1 MLPFAKS
8 FFRGKHAPVSRGIAV
23 NINQIKYF
31 VSVVECGSFS
41 SAAAEQFITA
51 QGMSKSIADLESE
64 IGAQL
69 LVRKNRGVVPTDFG
83 YEFYERAQLVMGCY
97 EDLESFARNHRNKTA
112 GTSVFSVYICIPAFG
127 SKEKVSVNVAKF
139 ISTNLGIETEIH
151 FGSKSECLAALDSGD
166 ADAVITIG
174 KADVAGYDCIP
185 VGKLPCGVQISK
197 RNPLSQQ
204 PYIRLAEL
212 EGTSV
217 ALWPHYDFFN
227 DHVKQMLAAKG
238 APINP
243 RETDRSIRSL
253 IKMYATGGAVIVPR
267 IAALDVDIMQTKPVS
282 FHPDE
287 GLSVPMCII
296 GPLGRK
302 SPAFPAFCNLAAA
315 HNNSTST
322 AATEQTIAQV
332 IPPDSDARQSKAAR

>member
-151 FGSKSECLAALDSGD
+151 FGSKANALR
-166 ADAVITIG
+166 
-174 KADVAGYDCIP
+174 P
-185 VGKLPCGVQISK
+185 
-197 RNPLSQQ
+197 
-204 PYIRLAEL
+204 
-212 EGTSV
+212 
-217 ALWPHYDFFN
+217 
-227 DHVKQMLAAKG
+227 
-238 APINP
+238 
-243 RETDRSIRSL
+243 
-253 IKMYATGGAVIVPR
+253 
-267 IAALDVDIMQTKPVS
+267 
-282 FHPDE
+282 
-287 GLSVPMCII
+287 
-296 GPLGRK
+296 
-302 SPAFPAFCNLAAA
+302 
-315 HNNSTST
+315 ST
-322 AATEQTIAQV
+322 AAMQTRSSPSAKPTLPATIAYPSGSFPAGSRYPSATLSRSSPTYALPSSERPS
-332 IPPDSDARQSKAAR
+332 IR